1 MQNKQINVFVVGSGK
16 LANTLLTSNL
26 SLPLCNIS
34 KWESKFQNLEE
45 KAIVIHA
52 GSGRQLE
59 ECFKFCSRTKSVF
72 IELATGLKTEKE
84 KLDFPLIICHN
95 TSIFVL
101 KTLSILNAFGRD
113 FNDYEISIIESHQS
127 AKATEPATAYAFA
140 DSLKYPKDKIVS
152 IRNNEIQRDIIRIP
166 EEYLNKHAYHKIS
179 IRDGNEE
186 IIIETKVLGH
196 DSYAKGVKKIIEV
209 VLKSNLEN
217 RKYTVLEII

>member
-1 MQNKQINVFVVGSGK
+1 MQNKQINIFVVGSGK

-34 KWESKFQNLEE
+34 KWESKFQILEE

-84 KLDFPLIICHN
+84 ELDFPLIICHN
-95 TSIFVL
+95 TSILVL

-152 IRNNEIQRDIIRIP
+152 IRKDEIQRDIIRIP
-166 EEYLNKHAYHKIS
+166 EEYLSKHAYHKIS
-179 IRDGNEE
+179 IRDGNGE

-196 DSYAKGVKKIIEV
+196 DSYVKGVKKIIEA